1 MRKFLLCIPL
11 VLMIVFELI
20 VGINLFQDPVSFTEN
35 MIVVFG
41 VFMIVRCSIVWDG
54 FHMLLQEGEFTPAR
68 KVENRKNELL
78 ETVYWCSVIAIYLA
92 YSFITGRWDRSWIV
106 WPVAGVFSGAVK
118 GGAGI
123 VRKRG

>member
-1 MRKFLLCIPL
+1 MTMIAAGDNEEFVYIASLALLL
-11 VLMIVFELI
+11 VLVAI
-20 VGINLFQDPVSFTEN
+20 
-35 MIVVFG
+35 G

-68 KVENRKNELL
+68 KEENRKNELL

-106 WPVAGVFSGAVK
+106 WPVAGVFFGAVK
-118 GGAGI
+118 AVAGI